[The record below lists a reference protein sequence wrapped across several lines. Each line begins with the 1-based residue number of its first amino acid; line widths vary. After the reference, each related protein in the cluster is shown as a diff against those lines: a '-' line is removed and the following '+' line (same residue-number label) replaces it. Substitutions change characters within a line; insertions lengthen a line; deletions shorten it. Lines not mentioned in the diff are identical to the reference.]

1 MRVSA
6 GPELTMLIC
15 TIHELDYFG
24 IPFVRPYVN
33 ERKTLHEEKL
43 KKIGEQNHRTK
54 KKKFAFKFHEVG
66 YLILKNDQTEKVG
79 GLGI

>member
-1 MRVSA
+1 MK
-6 GPELTMLIC
+6 
-15 TIHELDYFG
+15 
-24 IPFVRPYVN
+24 

-43 KKIGEQNHRTK
+43 KKIGLKHAGKEQNHRTK
-54 KKKFAFKFHEVG
+54 KKKFAFKCHGVG